1 MSRLQVKK
9 YPNISNTLKGT
20 GENGGDLPGW
30 SEMSVPKKGSPEPMT
45 PCRMLTNA
53 NVENIMRGS
62 QIVTPLPLIGSKKE

>member
-30 SEMSVPKKGSPEPMT
+30 SGDCQECQTIKRGHQNNDT
-45 PCRMLTNA
+45 LQD
-53 NVENIMRGS
+53 VEKCQG
-62 QIVTPLPLIGSKKE
+62 